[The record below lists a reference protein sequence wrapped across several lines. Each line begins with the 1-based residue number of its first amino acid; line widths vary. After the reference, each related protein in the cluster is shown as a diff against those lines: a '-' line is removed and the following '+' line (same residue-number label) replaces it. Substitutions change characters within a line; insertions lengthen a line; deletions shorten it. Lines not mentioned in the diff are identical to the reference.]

1 MRSFVYRLFMLAGI
15 VVALWGAVSGRAQAS
30 VAHDEGVT
38 ANLEER
44 PLIFSDLMPGYQ
56 DHLLS
61 YHYSHSSHS
70 SHYSH
75 SSHRSHYSSRW

>member
-15 VVALWGAVSGRAQAS
+15 VFSLWGNISGRAQAA
-30 VAHDEGVT
+30 VPHDEGVT
-38 ANLEER
+38 GNLEER
-44 PLIFSDLMPGYQ
+44 PLIFSDLMPEYR

-75 SSHRSHYSSRW
+75 SSHRSPDSSRW